1 MLALGSIG
9 VSREEK
15 MMEYGF
21 SMRGQYPSGTDMQD
35 AFAKACE
42 CARLADKLGY
52 SYLTKGQHYSMSPV
66 QALQQTPFLA
76 RIMVEAPS
84 IKLVTGIVLLPL
96 HKPLDIA
103 EQLAA
108 IDVMSGG
115 RLVFGSGIGYRE
127 VEFKAFGTTAK
138 ERGRRFEEN
147 LVAIRRLWTE
157 EAVNMKGSHFELDN
171 ASCSVKPLQKPNPPF
186 WIGANV
192 DAGIERA
199 ARMADAWFINPHQ
212 TMATIERQLDV
223 YRRALEAAGKPEPK
237 VLPIMRE
244 CYLGATEAE
253 AIRIARPSLEAKYK
267 SYHAWGQDKSM
278 ADGDNNLDLPFEE
291 LLEDRFLLGSPDQV
305 AEQLISYGR
314 RLGVTAVIPAFQ
326 SLGTPHSQVM
336 ESMEI
341 FAKEVMPKVLQGL

>member
-1 MLALGSIG
+1 
-9 VSREEK
+9 
-15 MMEYGF
+15 
-21 SMRGQYPSGTDMQD
+21 MRGQYPAGTDMQD

-42 CARLADKLGY
+42 VARLADKLGY

-76 RIMVEAPS
+76 RIMVEAPN
-84 IKLVTGIVLLPL
+84 IRLVTGIVLLPL

-115 RLVFGSGIGYRE
+115 RLIFGSGIGYRE
-127 VEFKAFGTTAK
+127 VEFKAFGMASK

-147 LVAIRRLWTE
+147 LIAIRRLWTE
-157 EAVNMKGSHFELDN
+157 EKVDMLGSHFELDG
-171 ASCSVKPLQKPNPPF
+171 ASCSVKPLQKPTPPF

-223 YRRALEAAGKPEPK
+223 YRRALESAGKPEPN

-244 CYLGATEAE
+244 CYLAETEAE

-278 ADGDNNLDLPFEE
+278 AAGDNNLDMPFEQ

-305 AEQLISYGR
+305 AEQLIGYSR

-326 SLGTPHSQVM
+326 SLGTPHAQVM
-336 ESMEI
+336 ESMEL
-341 FAKEVMPKVLQGL
+341 FAKEVMPRVQQGL

>member
-1 MLALGSIG
+1 
-9 VSREEK
+9 
-15 MMEYGF
+15 
-21 SMRGQYPSGTDMQD
+21 MRGQYPAGTDMQD

-42 CARLADKLGY
+42 VARLADKLGY

-76 RIMVEAPS
+76 RIMVEAPN
-84 IKLVTGIVLLPL
+84 IRLVTGIVLLPL

-115 RLVFGSGIGYRE
+115 RLIFGSGIGYRE
-127 VEFKAFGTTAK
+127 VEFKAFGMTSK

-147 LVAIRRLWTE
+147 LIAIRRLWTE
-157 EAVNMKGSHFELDN
+157 EKVDMLGSHFELDG
-171 ASCSVKPLQKPNPPF
+171 ASCSVKPLQKPTPPF

-223 YRRALEAAGKPEPK
+223 YRRALESAGKPEPN

-244 CYLGATEAE
+244 CYLAETEAE

-278 ADGDNNLDLPFEE
+278 AAGDNNLDMPFEE

-305 AEQLISYGR
+305 AEQLIGYSR

-326 SLGTPHSQVM
+326 SLGTPHAQVM
-336 ESMEI
+336 ESMEL
-341 FAKEVMPKVLQGL
+341 FAKEVMPRVQQGL

>member
-1 MLALGSIG
+1 
-9 VSREEK
+9 
-15 MMEYGF
+15 
-21 SMRGQYPSGTDMQD
+21 MRGQYPAGTDMQD

-42 CARLADKLGY
+42 AARLADKLGY

-76 RIMVEAPS
+76 RIMVEAPN

-115 RLVFGSGIGYRE
+115 RLIFGSGIGYRE
-127 VEFKAFGTTAK
+127 VEFKAFGMASK

-147 LVAIRRLWTE
+147 LIAIRRLWTE
-157 EAVNMKGSHFELDN
+157 EKVDMLGSHFELDG
-171 ASCSVKPLQKPNPPF
+171 ASCSVKPLQKPTPPF

-212 TMATIERQLDV
+212 TMATIERQLDI
-223 YRRALEAAGKPEPK
+223 YRRALESARKPEPK

-244 CYLGATEAE
+244 CYLAETEAE

-278 ADGDNNLDLPFEE
+278 AAGDNNLDMPFEQ

-305 AEQLISYGR
+305 AEQLIVYSR

-326 SLGTPHSQVM
+326 SLGTPHAQVM
-336 ESMEI
+336 ESMEL
-341 FAKEVMPKVLQGL
+341 FAKEVMPRVQQGL

>member
-1 MLALGSIG
+1 
-9 VSREEK
+9 
-15 MMEYGF
+15 
-21 SMRGQYPSGTDMQD
+21 MRGQYPAGTDMQD

-42 CARLADKLGY
+42 VARLADKLGY

-76 RIMVEAPS
+76 RIMVEAPN

-115 RLVFGSGIGYRE
+115 RLIFGSGIGYRE
-127 VEFKAFGTTAK
+127 VEFKAFGMASK

-147 LVAIRRLWTE
+147 LIAIRRLWTE
-157 EAVNMKGSHFELDN
+157 EKVDMLGSHFELDG
-171 ASCSVKPLQKPNPPF
+171 ASCSVKPLQKPTPPF

-223 YRRALEAAGKPEPK
+223 YRRALESAGKPEPN

-244 CYLGATEAE
+244 CYLAETEAE

-278 ADGDNNLDLPFEE
+278 AAGDNNLDMPFEQ
-291 LLEDRFLLGSPDQV
+291 LLQDRFLLGSPDQV
-305 AEQLISYGR
+305 AEQLIGYSR

-326 SLGTPHSQVM
+326 SLGTPHAQVM
-336 ESMEI
+336 ESMEL
-341 FAKEVMPKVLQGL
+341 FAKEVMPRVQQGL

>member
-1 MLALGSIG
+1 
-9 VSREEK
+9 
-15 MMEYGF
+15 
-21 SMRGQYPSGTDMQD
+21 MRGQYPAGTDMQD

-42 CARLADKLGY
+42 VARLADKLGY

-76 RIMVEAPS
+76 RIMVEAPN

-115 RLVFGSGIGYRE
+115 RLIFGSGIGYRE
-127 VEFKAFGTTAK
+127 VEFKAFGMASK

-147 LVAIRRLWTE
+147 LIAIRRLWTE
-157 EAVNMKGSHFELDN
+157 EKVDMLGSHFELDG
-171 ASCSVKPLQKPNPPF
+171 ASCSVKPLQKPTPPF

-223 YRRALEAAGKPEPK
+223 YRRALESAGKPEPN

-244 CYLGATEAE
+244 CYLAETEAE

-278 ADGDNNLDLPFEE
+278 AAGDNNLDMPFEE

-305 AEQLISYGR
+305 AEQLIGYSR

-326 SLGTPHSQVM
+326 SLGTPHAQVM
-336 ESMEI
+336 ESMEL
-341 FAKEVMPKVLQGL
+341 FAKEVMPRVQQGL

>member
-1 MLALGSIG
+1 
-9 VSREEK
+9 
-15 MMEYGF
+15 
-21 SMRGQYPSGTDMQD
+21 MRGQYPAGTDMQD
-35 AFAKACE
+35 AFTKACE
-42 CARLADKLGY
+42 VARLADKLGY

-76 RIMVEAPS
+76 RIMVEAPN

-115 RLVFGSGIGYRE
+115 RLIFGSGIGYRE
-127 VEFKAFGTTAK
+127 VEFKAFGMASK

-147 LVAIRRLWTE
+147 LIAIRRLWTE
-157 EAVNMKGSHFELDN
+157 EKVDMLGSHFELDG
-171 ASCSVKPLQKPNPPF
+171 ASCSVKPLQKPTPPF

-223 YRRALEAAGKPEPK
+223 YRRALESAGKPEPN

-244 CYLGATEAE
+244 CYLAETEAE

-278 ADGDNNLDLPFEE
+278 AAGDNNLDMPFEQ

-305 AEQLISYGR
+305 AEQLIGYSR

-326 SLGTPHSQVM
+326 SLGTPHAQVM
-336 ESMEI
+336 ESMEL
-341 FAKEVMPKVLQGL
+341 FAKEVMPRVQQGL

>member
-1 MLALGSIG
+1 
-9 VSREEK
+9 
-15 MMEYGF
+15 
-21 SMRGQYPSGTDMQD
+21 MRGQYPAGTDMQD

-42 CARLADKLGY
+42 AARLADKLGY

-76 RIMVEAPS
+76 RIMVEAPN

-115 RLVFGSGIGYRE
+115 RLIFGSGIGYRE
-127 VEFKAFGTTAK
+127 VEFKAFGMASK

-147 LVAIRRLWTE
+147 LIAIRRLWTE
-157 EAVNMKGSHFELDN
+157 EKVDMLGSHFELDG
-171 ASCSVKPLQKPNPPF
+171 ASCSVKPLQKPTPPF

-212 TMATIERQLDV
+212 TMATIERQLDI
-223 YRRALEAAGKPEPK
+223 YRRALESAGKPEPK

-244 CYLGATEAE
+244 CYLAETEAE

-278 ADGDNNLDLPFEE
+278 AAGDNNLDMPFEQ

-305 AEQLISYGR
+305 AEQLIVYSR

-326 SLGTPHSQVM
+326 SLGTPHAQVM
-336 ESMEI
+336 ESMEL
-341 FAKEVMPKVLQGL
+341 FAKEVMPRVQQGL